1 MFGDFLTYVVSDAT
15 KATYCPRQVYGKSLE
30 FQEAPFFTSYC
41 ATVPC
46 CGDIDCN
53 RKACWKMLESGAPY
67 VQDKAVEKMQ
77 NPTSMIEFAK
87 RLDDYARDCGIKVR

>member
-1 MFGDFLTYVVSDAT
+1 MLVS
-15 KATYCPRQVYGKSLE
+15 QVYNASKE
-30 FQEAPFFTSYC
+30 FKETEFFTSYC
-41 ATVPC
+41 ASVTC
-46 CGDIDCN
+46 GGDIDCN

-67 VQDKAVEKMQ
+67 VQDEAVKKMQ